1 VRQRFTN
8 TPVTQSAPQTNHKLH
23 QLISNNINPKLP
35 TIQQQHAITHFS
47 SSAASQYVVITC
59 HNVNTA
65 EGGPDAVTVDGSVL
79 TVRTASCDKTVRGTD
94 VAILQHNG
102 ETSVPELGSFP

>member
-1 VRQRFTN
+1 M
-8 TPVTQSAPQTNHKLH
+8 
-23 QLISNNINPKLP
+23 
-35 TIQQQHAITHFS
+35 
-47 SSAASQYVVITC
+47 
-59 HNVNTA
+59 NTA